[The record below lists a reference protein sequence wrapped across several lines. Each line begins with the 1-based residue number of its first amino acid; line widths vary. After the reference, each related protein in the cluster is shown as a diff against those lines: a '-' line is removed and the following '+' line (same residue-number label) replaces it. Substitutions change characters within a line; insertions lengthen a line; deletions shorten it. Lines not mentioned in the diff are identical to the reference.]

1 MNLTQGIGRRG
12 LTVRYD
18 EHVSDRAA
26 KRGIGAK
33 PRYGPTIASMTYVAC
48 SLVDWCK
55 HAEAGFKAVKAR
67 WKRCCQTGGLHYGGQ
82 GTKSLAITDITT
94 HH

>member
-26 KRGIGAK
+26 NRGIGAK

-48 SLVDWCK
+48 SWV
-55 HAEAGFKAVKAR
+55 A
-67 WKRCCQTGGLHYGGQ
+67 
-82 GTKSLAITDITT
+82 
-94 HH
+94 